1 MKSNHRFLTQND
13 INVNFDPLIIIII
26 CQIVITSSVYLLAE
40 KIVKPLQPAKNM
52 FNVNVN
58 ILGYKTLNTSQQYF
72 NHCIVIYT

>member
-26 CQIVITSSVYLLAE
+26 CQILITSSVYLLAE

-58 ILGYKTLNTSQQYF
+58 ILGYKTLNASQ
-72 NHCIVIYT
+72 